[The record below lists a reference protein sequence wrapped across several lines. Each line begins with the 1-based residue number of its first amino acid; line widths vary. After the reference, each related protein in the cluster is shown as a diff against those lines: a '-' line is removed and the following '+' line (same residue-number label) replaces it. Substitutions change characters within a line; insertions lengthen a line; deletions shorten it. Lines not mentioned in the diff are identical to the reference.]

1 MIFRGGTCVS
11 QTQVTSVDLRE
22 VTGDGEL
29 GSKEAV
35 IEDKAKLSMM
45 WNVCGWCREGSGME
59 QMREQHDMAM
69 IDRAGREEAAE
80 GLWRECG

>member
-1 MIFRGGTCVS
+1 M
-11 QTQVTSVDLRE
+11 DLRE

-45 WNVCGWCREGSGME
+45 CWNVCGWCRKGSGTE
-59 QMREQHDMAM
+59 QMREEHDMAM
-69 IDRAGREEAAE
+69 IDRADREEAAE